1 VMVLFLSHICKLNDM
16 TRLYTGLIA
25 AILLCA
31 CGGNSTK
38 TQQEASKDST
48 SAMAESM
55 NDISDAAVS
64 FATGAANAN
73 LKEIELGKLAQK
85 NANYSRLKEYAQKM
99 ITAHTQANEELQ
111 KACYS
116 AGVTL
121 PNGLSAEAHKDVTD
135 MAEKKDKAFDRAYI
149 KAMVK
154 EHQATMEKLDAA
166 AHNMKDTALQH
177 YAQKTLPIVTAHLEE
192 ARHILEDVR
201 KTYAPD
207 QFDDVESYQ

>member
-1 VMVLFLSHICKLNDM
+1 MKILTTVGLF
-16 TRLYTGLIA
+16 TA
-25 AILLCA
+25 VLLCA
-31 CGGNSTK
+31 CGGNNTRS
-38 TQQEASKDST
+38 QQQASKDST
-48 SAMAESM
+48 KAMAESM
-55 NDISDAAVS
+55 EDVS
-64 FATGAANAN
+64 NASVNFATNAANAN
-73 LKEIELGKLAQK
+73 LKEIELGKLALK
-85 NANYSRLKEYAQKM
+85 NANYSRLKAFAQKM
-99 ITAHTQANEELQ
+99 ITAHTQSNEELQ

-121 PNGLSAEAHKDVTD
+121 PNGLSEQDHKDVMD
-135 MAEKKDKAFDRAYI
+135 MAKQKDKAFDRAYI

-154 EHQATMEKLDAA
+154 AHQATMEKLDAA

-177 YAQKTLPIVTAHLEE
+177 YAQQTLPIVTAHLEE